1 MLFDYLTRTAG
12 KVRPCFHRS
21 RCLRMR
27 HRNNGCDLCLRE
39 CPKGAL
45 DFSREAPLDQEKCNS
60 CFRCTAVCPTEAL
73 SCGEF
78 DFEQFL
84 RQVRSAGSAPVI
96 GCASSRAGIHPAI
109 PCIGLL
115 SDAHL
120 AVLALSQEE
129 IGIDTTPCAACT
141 NGEMAQVLQ
150 ERLAHLSPIL
160 NGRIRLGAYPHRD
173 LPKTSRRDFFST
185 LRTGFAREVATA
197 ISAKDKPV
205 SLAYSEKQLP
215 LERKLLNE
223 ILKTAAERESGWLK
237 KALYFAVEVDEGCTL
252 CTACSAFCPTGS
264 LKRKKEEGWTL
275 QFRSASCPGCGL
287 CTDSCRHSAIRV
299 RAADPET
306 DVFAWRTLRREN
318 QPDRQD
324 EIPGPL
330 GRTGAAGRE

>member
-1 MLFDYLTRTAG
+1 MLFDFLTRAAG
-12 KVRPCFHRS
+12 KNHPRFHRS

-27 HRNNGCDLCLRE
+27 HRNNGCDLCRRE
-39 CPKGAL
+39 CRQGAIE
-45 DFSREAPLDQEKCNS
+45 FTGEMSLDQEKCSS

-73 SCGEF
+73 SCPDF
-78 DFEQFL
+78 DFAQFL
-84 RQVRSAGSAPVI
+84 RQVGSGGSAVI
-96 GCASSRAGIHPAI
+96 GCASSRAGISPDV

-129 IGIDTTPCAACT
+129 IGIDTTPCAACS
-141 NGEMAQVLQ
+141 NGEMAQALQ
-150 ERLAHLSPIL
+150 ERLDHLHPIL

-173 LPKTSRRDFFST
+173 LPKTSRREFFST

-223 ILKTAAERESGWLK
+223 VLKTAAERESGWLK

-287 CTDSCRHSAIRV
+287 CTDACRRDAIRL

-306 DVFAWRTLRREN
+306 DVFAWRTLRRDN
-318 QPDRQD
+318 QSDRQG
-324 EIPGPL
+324 EVPEVPE
-330 GRTGAAGRE
+330 RSAAAGLG